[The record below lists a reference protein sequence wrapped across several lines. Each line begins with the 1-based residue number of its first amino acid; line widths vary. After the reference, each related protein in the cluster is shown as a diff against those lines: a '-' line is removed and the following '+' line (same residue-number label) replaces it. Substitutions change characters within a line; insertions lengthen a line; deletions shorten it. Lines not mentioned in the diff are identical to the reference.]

1 MPGGSE
7 KHRQCQ
13 RVLTEDEI
21 RTFWEAT
28 DSMESP
34 MRAFWR
40 LRLITAQRA
49 GEVKDMRWQDV
60 SLEISTSVIG
70 IPHPGLPYTAVE
82 TLGRRG
88 GRGAMVWTIP
98 AEVSKN
104 GLSQRVPLSGLA
116 IKILEEREFCWA
128 ERETDLYV
136 LKGARSNN
144 KRSAAAKLIGIED
157 FHGHDLRRTAAS
169 YMASAK
175 IPRLH
180 IAKVLNHA
188 EHGVTAVYDRHSYD
202 PEKRVAL
209 ETWDRTLTAIL
220 QRDSSANVVPF
231 VT

>member
-1 MPGGSE
+1 M
-7 KHRQCQ
+7 
-13 RVLTEDEI
+13 
-21 RTFWEAT
+21 
-28 DSMESP
+28 
-34 MRAFWR
+34 
-40 LRLITAQRA
+40 
-49 GEVKDMRWQDV
+49 
-60 SLEISTSVIG
+60 
-70 IPHPGLPYTAVE
+70 
-82 TLGRRG
+82 
-88 GRGAMVWTIP
+88 WTIP

-104 GLSQRVPLSGLA
+104 GLSHRVPLSMRA
-116 IKILEEREFCWA
+116 AVILFADRE
-128 ERETDLYV
+128 LVYKHQYV
-136 LKGARSNN
+136 LAGARGNN
-144 KRSAAAKLIGIED
+144 QRSAAAKLIGIED

-209 ETWDRTLTAIL
+209 ETWDRTLTGIL